1 MAWLSARICPGGP
14 DIGELG
20 MGQSTVQ
27 RLRQVGRSELT
38 GTNAVPAIGVV
49 APTMSGP
56 GQIAAL
62 MLTLMAVRP
71 SRQV

>member
-1 MAWLSARICPGGP
+1 
-14 DIGELG
+14 

-38 GTNAVPAIGVV
+38 GTNAAPVISVV
-49 APTMSGP
+49 ASAMSGP